1 MDENIKSLASKTG
14 LSEDICK
21 ESLENNNGSMI
32 KALIALEKSKD
43 KDNLSDHQ
51 KEQIKMEKVEEVCE
65 YSKVVLEL
73 AETSGASK
81 ELCKEKLEENNG
93 SKIKTLIELEKLSI
107 KKSDDFG
114 GISMGV
120 INNSKNYAI
129 NTMSHARQGHGF
141 AAENANHL
149 VDKLLFKNAE
159 LIGGDNA
166 LNGAD
171 RLVNGAQIQSKYCQS
186 GRQCINSCFNDKG
199 FKYLNTDNT
208 PMKIE
213 VPKDMY
219 DDAVKVMAEKISAGE
234 VPGVTDPNEAK
245 NIVKKGYFTYKQ
257 AVNIAKAGT
266 IESLTFDAVNS
277 AIVATSSMGISA
289 VITFG
294 LSTWHG
300 EDFDLA
306 LENAIYSGLKVGGVT
321 FVTGVV
327 ASQISRTGFE
337 KSLIG
342 VTEYMTKAM
351 GPKVTASIANASRV
365 GPNIYGS
372 AATKNVAKLLRGN
385 IVTGVATTVVLS
397 SADIA
402 RTINGTVSGKQ
413 LFKNVSVTATGVAG
427 GILGGMA
434 TGAAVGSVIPVAGNV
449 VGAVVGGIGAMVAG
463 GAASSI
469 TKATLDNFIE
479 DDAEKMI
486 SILKGVFEEEAMNY
500 LLNENEITK
509 VSKKIGEIID
519 AKFLREMYG
528 AEDRRYFIRKVIIKE
543 IKAVVRERKYISEPN
558 NDQILMKVKTIVEKI
573 EDEGDK
579 NE

>member
-1 MDENIKSLASKTG
+1 MDEKIKILANKTR
-14 LSEDICK
+14 LSEEICK
-21 ESLENNNGSMI
+21 ESLENNNGSII
-32 KALIALEKSKD
+32 KALITLEKIKD
-43 KDNLSDHQ
+43 KGNFRHNG
-51 KEQIKMEKVEEVCE
+51 KEQIKMENAEESCE

-73 AETSGASK
+73 AETTGVSK
-81 ELCKEKLEENNG
+81 ELCKEKLKENND
-93 SKIKTLIELEKLSI
+93 SKIKTLIALEKLSI

-149 VDKLLFKNAE
+149 VDKLSFKNAE

-171 RLVNGAQIQSKYCQS
+171 RLVNGSQIQSKYCQS

-199 FKYLNTDNT
+199 FKYLNADNT

-219 DDAVKVMAEKISAGE
+219 DDAVKVMAEKISGGE

-245 NIVKKGYFTYKQ
+245 NIVKKGHFTYKQ

-289 VITFG
+289 VITFA

-300 EDFDLA
+300 DDFGLA
-306 LENAIYSGLKVGGVT
+306 LENAIYSGLKVGGIT

-385 IVTGVATTVVLS
+385 IVTGIATTVVLS
-397 SADIA
+397 SADIS
-402 RTINGTVSGKQ
+402 RMINGTISGKQ
-413 LFKNVSVTATGVAG
+413 LFKNASVTATGVAG

-463 GAASSI
+463 GVASSI

-486 SILKGVFEEEAMNY
+486 SILKSIFEEEAMNY

-509 VSKKIGEIID
+509 VSEKIEEIID

-528 AEDRRYFIRKVIIKE
+528 AGDSRYFIRKVIIKQ

-573 EDEGDK
+573 EDKGEK